1 MEETHITYR
10 KSYEMFPPFIYRA
23 LVLSSDQGSFILMT
37 GCIIL
42 NNQEQQEQ
50 AILDMIEYVLAG
62 NHSDFRLITFWS
74 EYWKMRKRRKDLC
87 KLIKCLK
94 TSMRRLFKTYCK
106 KIIKGTANINDLA
119 AYAMLDKFLLFELK
133 ELEIVE
139 DMLDEYETYLS
150 KSSFIVALLG
160 FERPYS
166 EQYDFRKDF

>member
-1 MEETHITYR
+1 MEEIPITYR

-42 NNQEQQEQ
+42 NNREQQEQ
-50 AILDMIEYVLAG
+50 VILDMIEYALAG
-62 NHSDFRLITFWS
+62 NHSDFKLITFWF
-74 EYWKMRKRRKDLC
+74 EYWNTRKKRKELR

-94 TSMRRLFKTYCK
+94 TSMRRLFKTHCK
-106 KIIKGTANINDLA
+106 KIAKGTANINDLV
-119 AYAMLDKFLLFELK
+119 AYTMLDNLLLFELK
-133 ELEIVE
+133 ELEIIE

-160 FERPYS
+160 FERSYS
-166 EQYDFRKDF
+166 DRYDFRKEF